1 MIRAPLSTTSVLD
14 ESADVVRMTAAP
26 WAGLLILASLP
37 YRFLQ
42 VLFFDQV
49 IELGS
54 SAGQY
59 GDALRATAY
68 WTAAA
73 FVLSRCG
80 RAMYARA
87 CRLGM
92 ARGQS
97 PGWETFRVPL
107 AALLG
112 YLFVSSLTEL
122 TTYMTLLTFLGP
134 LVAAM
139 VSGLA
144 IGTME
149 LNEQSG
155 VRAPLRL
162 IAHHGRNGRI
172 LGALTLVFLVALAVA
187 AVNIL
192 AAFQAGLWLVSS
204 IGGFDIPRWTVLLSG
219 ANRRYGLMIFAG
231 AALAVEPFWV
241 AANVVLVRKA
251 GAQET
256 GDDLRTWFEELR
268 RAS

>member
-1 MIRAPLSTTSVLD
+1 LIRAPLSTTAVLD
-14 ESADVVRMTAAP
+14 ESVDAVRMTATP

-42 VLFFDQV
+42 VVFFDRV
-49 IELGS
+49 LDLGS
-54 SAGQY
+54 NAGQY
-59 GDALRATAY
+59 GDVLRTTAY

-80 RAMYARA
+80 RAVFARA
-87 CRLGM
+87 CRLAI
-92 ARGQS
+92 ARGER
-97 PGWETFRVPL
+97 PGAEALRVPL

-112 YLFVSSLTEL
+112 YIFVASLTEL
-122 TTYMTLLTFLGP
+122 VTYMTFFTFIGLIA
-134 LVAAM
+134 AAM

-149 LNEQSG
+149 LNDQTG

-162 IAHHGRNGRI
+162 IARYGRSGRI
-172 LGALTLVFLVALAVA
+172 LGALILVFLIAIIVA
-187 AVNIL
+187 AINVW
-192 AAFQAGLWLVSS
+192 AAFEVGSWLVSS
-204 IGGFDIPRWTVLLSG
+204 IGSFDAPRWTILLSG
-219 ANRRYGLMIFAG
+219 GNRRYSLMILAG

-256 GDDLRTWFEELR
+256 GDDLRAWFEELQ